1 MRLTKYGHS
10 CVRIE
15 RDGAALVGTA
25 STLDRLGAA
34 GLHDGILNDRGLKIV
49 NAHLARLSGTDY
61 AWLQPG
67 TTIN

>member
-15 RDGAALVGTA
+15 RDGAGPGHRPRVYAHPGMA
-25 STLDRLGAA
+25 STLDRLGTASTT
-34 GLHDGILNDRGLKIV
+34 
-49 NAHLARLSGTDY
+49 HLARLSGKDY
-61 AWLQPG
+61 AWLEPG